1 MADSAQ
7 EVYRFNIFTGF
18 QSCSGRVGRLDGR
31 RAEFADPRLVA
42 VYDAEHVWGWE
53 HDFFLSALAERIAPR
68 VLHFGCGTGRLA
80 IAMAE
85 AGHQVTA
92 VEAAGPAL
100 DAARRKPGASRV
112 HWIAGAA
119 EALPAHAYEV
129 VLLTDHVAQSFV
141 DDDQWSSTLTRLRRA
156 LVAGGRLILD
166 SRDPAYRRWTTWN
179 PVESR
184 RTVVLPDGVTV
195 DAWDEVTAVNGSIVT
210 VTHHYEFTEGERLTS
225 SGTIRFRTEA
235 ELRSSVEG
243 AGFDVDRVYGG
254 WAREP
259 AGLSSD
265 GELLLIAVAR
275 PQRTA

>member
-1 MADSAQ
+1 M
-7 EVYRFNIFTGF
+7 GM
-18 QSCSGRVGRLDGR
+18 
-31 RAEFADPRLVA
+31 RAEFVDPRLVA

-53 HDFFLSALAERIAPR
+53 HDFFMSALAERISPR

-80 IAMAE
+80 IAMAA

-92 VEAAGPAL
+92 VDRARPAL
-100 DAARRKPGASRV
+100 DAARRKPGAARV
-112 HWIAGAA
+112 RWIEGAA
-119 EALPAHAYEV
+119 EVLPSRAYEAA
-129 VLLTDHVAQSFV
+129 LLTDHVAQLFV
-141 DDDQWSSTLTRLRRA
+141 DDDEWSAVLARLRRA

-166 SRDPAYRRWTTWN
+166 SRDPGFERWTTWN
-179 PVESR
+179 PQESR

-195 DAWDEVTAVNGSIVT
+195 DAWDEVTDVDEPIVT
-210 VTHHYEFTEGERLTS
+210 VAHHYAFTDGERLTS
-225 SGTIRFRTEA
+225 SGTLRFRTEA
-235 ELRSSVEG
+235 ELRSTVED

-265 GELLLIAVAR
+265 GELLVLAVTR

>member
-1 MADSAQ
+1 
-7 EVYRFNIFTGF
+7 VW
-18 QSCSGRVGRLDGR
+18 

-53 HDFFLSALAERIAPR
+53 HDFFMSVLAERISPR

-92 VEAAGPAL
+92 VDLSGPAL
-100 DAARRKPGASRV
+100 DAARRKPGAARV
-112 HWIAGAA
+112 RWVEGTA
-119 EALPAHAYEV
+119 EMLPARRYET

-141 DDDQWSSTLTRLRRA
+141 GDDVWSSTLSRLRRA
-156 LVAGGRLILD
+156 LVPGGRLILD
-166 SRDPAYRRWTTWN
+166 SRDPAFEWWASWN

-184 RTVVLPDGVTV
+184 RTVVLPDARTV
-195 DAWDEVTAVNGSIVT
+195 DAWDEVTEADGLTVT
-210 VTHHYEFTEGERLTS
+210 VMHHYAFTDGERLTS
-225 SGTIRFRTEA
+225 SGTVRFRTEA
-235 ELRSSVEG
+235 ELRSTVES
-243 AGFDVDRVYGG
+243 AAFDVDRIYGG

-259 AGLSSD
+259 VGLSAD
-265 GELLLIAVAR
+265 GELLLISVAR

>member
-1 MADSAQ
+1 
-7 EVYRFNIFTGF
+7 VW
-18 QSCSGRVGRLDGR
+18 

-53 HDFFLSALAERIAPR
+53 HDFFMSVLAERISPR

-92 VEAAGPAL
+92 VDLSGPAL
-100 DAARRKPGASRV
+100 DAARRKPGAARV
-112 HWIAGAA
+112 RWVEGTA
-119 EALPAHAYEV
+119 ESLPARAYET

-141 DDDQWSSTLTRLRRA
+141 GDDLWSSTLSRLRRA
-156 LVAGGRLILD
+156 LVPGGRLILD
-166 SRDPAYRRWTTWN
+166 SRDPAYERWVSWN

-184 RTVVLPDGVTV
+184 RTVVLPDAVTV
-195 DAWDEVTAVNGSIVT
+195 DAWDEVTEADGLTVT
-210 VTHHYEFTEGERLTS
+210 VAHHYAFTDGDRLTS
-225 SGTIRFRTEA
+225 PGTVRFRTEA
-235 ELRSSVEG
+235 ELRSTVED
-243 AGFDVDRVYGG
+243 AAFDVDRIYGG

-259 AGLSSD
+259 VGLSSD
-265 GELLLIAVAR
+265 GELLLLAVAR